1 MRGISIHIRMPF
13 TSFRN
18 FNFRNTKFV
27 FPFRFEPQEIFS
39 VGEVYSFRK
48 NCFILGVCL
57 PYFILTNVAINFPI
71 LKTMAH
77 FDIHNSPTPREHLS
91 QVKKK
96 DSFRGTR
103 YTMPTC
109 KYFPFLYCFCCYL
122 HDKELKII
130 IAPRLRYKNHWC
142 SIHTW

>member
-39 VGEVYSFRK
+39 VREVCSFRK

-71 LKTMAH
+71 LKTIAH
-77 FDIHNSPTPREHLS
+77 LDIHNTLTPHEHLS

-96 DSFRGTR
+96 IHFVGLDTPCQPVNTS
-103 YTMPTC
+103 
-109 KYFPFLYCFCCYL
+109 PFCTVFLL
-122 HDKELKII
+122 SS
-130 IAPRLRYKNHWC
+130 R
-142 SIHTW
+142 